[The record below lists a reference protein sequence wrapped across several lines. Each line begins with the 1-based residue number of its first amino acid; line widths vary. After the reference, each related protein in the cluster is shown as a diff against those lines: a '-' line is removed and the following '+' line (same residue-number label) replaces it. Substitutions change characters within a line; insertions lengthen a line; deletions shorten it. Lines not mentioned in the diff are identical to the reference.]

1 VYVPV
6 APHISSVVDSHKEG
20 NGVLVSVE
28 GEIVTML
35 LHAIS
40 ICLWGVEDTNTLP
53 GSQAQSSDQSPTQS
67 EAALIR
73 QGLKRFMMFN
83 RDLLFLHYTAA
94 ERRFNATLLGGIFDM
109 LQCTHMLVAALL
121 WLRMV
126 YYAIIFIN
134 SKPVDISGCPH
145 YPL

>member
-53 GSQAQSSDQSPTQS
+53 GSQAQSSAQSPTQS
-67 EAALIR
+67 EASLIR
-73 QGLKRFMMFN
+73 QGLKQFMMFN
-83 RDLLFLHYTAA
+83 RDLLFLHYKAA
-94 ERRFNATLLGGIFDM
+94 ERRFNATLLGGKVDLFH
-109 LQCTHMLVAALL
+109 CT
-121 WLRMV
+121 R
-126 YYAIIFIN
+126 IN
-134 SKPVDISGCPH
+134 SCSFMGFAMISVRF
-145 YPL
+145 